1 MTTRSAGL
9 EAYAGGLL
17 GGPGSLADPTLIE
30 TMRQYRTEVAKRY
43 RALGPEQLEGAIVAG
58 KVWMSTKLDGE
69 LWFLVKRGDDVFACS
84 PNGRVLQSTPL
95 LREAAAQLASEPDAL
110 FAGELVAT
118 PPEGRARVQ
127 HVAAALKHDELEPR
141 LSLRLFDIVRDG
153 DQDVVRMRY
162 AVRLER
168 LRALFGAGKRVG
180 VVTTVEGD
188 SKEVPAYYREWVAAQ
203 GFEGIV
209 VRSEIGIVYKAKPA
223 LTIDA
228 VVIAFGTRAERGA
241 TVVREITVALRRDD
255 GTLHVLG
262 SVGGGFSEEDRVQW
276 LDRLSEL
283 EVPSRFRMANR
294 DGALCRFVRPQIVVE
309 IQCTDLIET
318 DANDLPIARM
328 TLTYSEGSGYA
339 PSGEARIAAMLFP
352 RFVRERTDKV
362 PDVAGVG
369 ITQVTRRLALDDL
382 SGSLGT
388 GPLAASEVVHRAVF
402 TKGDTAVRK
411 VAVIETHK
419 QPHQGYAPFVVHG
432 TDFSA
437 GRAEPLK
444 TTLRTA
450 STRERADAFVAAWM
464 AENVKRGWAPF
475 VATESP
481 ATSGTAQPTEAQP
494 ETGAADD
501 LTRPAG
507 TVRKARARTTA
518 AAKPD
523 LAKATPPA
531 AKRKR
536 RASGTDE
543 DK

>member
-1 MTTRSAGL
+1 MTARTAEL
-9 EAYAGGLL
+9 EAYAGGWQ
-17 GGPGSLADPTLIE
+17 GGPGSLADATLLE
-30 TMRQYRTEVAKRY
+30 TMRRYRTDVAKRY
-43 RALGPEQLEGAIVAG
+43 RALGPEQLEGAIPRG

-69 LWFLVKRGDDVFACS
+69 LWFLVKQSGEVLACS
-84 PNGRVLQSTPL
+84 PNGRVLRSTPL
-95 LREAAAQLASEPDAL
+95 LREAAELLASAPDAV

-118 PPEGRARVQ
+118 PAEGRARVQ
-127 HVAAALKHDELEPR
+127 HVAAALKRDELEPR

-153 DQDVVRMRY
+153 DRDVSQMRY

-168 LRALFGAGKRVG
+168 LQALFGAGERVG

-188 SKEVPAYYREWVAAQ
+188 SNEVPAYYREWVAAR

-209 VRSEIGIVYKAKPA
+209 VRSEIGIVYKAKPV
-223 LTIDA
+223 LGIDA
-228 VVIAFGTRAERGA
+228 VVVAFGTRVEQQA
-241 TVVREITVALRRDD
+241 TVLREITVALRRDD

-262 SVGGGFSEEDRVQW
+262 SVGGGFSQEDRVRW
-276 LDRLSEL
+276 LDKLSGL

-309 IQCTDLIET
+309 VECTDLIET

-352 RFVRERTDKV
+352 RFARERPDKV
-362 PDVAGVG
+362 PDVASVG
-369 ITQVTRRLALDDL
+369 ITQITRRLALDDL
-382 SGSLGT
+382 SDSLGT
-388 GPLAASEVVHRAVF
+388 GPLAASEIVHRAVF

-411 VAVIETHK
+411 VAVIDTHK
-419 QPHQGYAPFVVHG
+419 QPHQGYAPFVVYG

-450 STRERADAFVAAWM
+450 STRERADAFVAEWV

-475 VATESP
+475 AATESQATGP
-481 ATSGTAQPTEAQP
+481 ATQPPGARTEAGVAHD
-494 ETGAADD
+494 EI
-501 LTRPAG
+501 RPVG
-507 TVRKARARTTA
+507 SVKKARARATA
-518 AAKPD
+518 EPKPD

-531 AKRKR
+531 AKRR
-536 RASGTDE
+536 RGATGTD
-543 DK
+543 KTK